1 MLRMLEIRKIFS
13 DSAKSDLTDEPPE
26 GVSSEMWALLDDSG
40 KEAMKK
46 TVTEAKE
53 RKAREEQRKE
63 ESKKR
68 DRSLSADD
76 VSLDT

>member
-1 MLRMLEIRKIFS
+1 
-13 DSAKSDLTDEPPE
+13 
-26 GVSSEMWALLDDSG
+26 MWELLDESG

-76 VSLDT
+76 VSLDS